1 MKSFLL
7 FFLLFSS
14 QVNAGWHDRKCEGWA
29 YFEER
34 PVFEEKEEPI
44 DQSVGERSPS
54 ETLSLLKK
62 EMEDSFAKAV
72 LEPTEENILHYLE
85 KQHFWLK
92 RSGQV
97 ARVWSKV
104 VLENPELNNTLSGM
118 PVSSYGTKFYHKAKS
133 EEQKNLIKN
142 LSQTHSILC
151 FYQGEDPASKEL
163 AKVLKLFSN
172 RHHWFVK
179 GVSVD
184 GIMIDEIQDSIFNSG
199 LSEQLEV
206 SHFPSIFVFDPTDGV
221 AKPVGFGL
229 VSVDMLETN
238 IYLQFGKSME

>member
-1 MKSFLL
+1 MKKFLL
-7 FFLLFSS
+7 LVLFSFS
-14 QVNAGWHDRKCEGWA
+14 QMYAGWHDRKCEGWA

-44 DQSVGERSPS
+44 DQSIEEKSPS
-54 ETLSLLKK
+54 ETLAHLKR

-97 ARVWSKV
+97 ARVWSRV

-118 PVSSYGTKFYHKAKS
+118 PVSSYGTRFYHQAKS
-133 EEQKNLIKN
+133 KEQKELIQN
-142 LSQTHSILC
+142 LSQTHSIIC
-151 FYQGEDPASKEL
+151 FYQGEDPSSKEL
-163 AKVLKLFSN
+163 AKVLKLFSD
-172 RHHWFVK
+172 RHHWIVK

-184 GIMIDEIQDSIFNSG
+184 GIMIDEIQDSILNSG
-199 LSEQLEV
+199 LSEQMEV
-206 SHFPSIFVFDPTDGV
+206 SHFPSIFVFDPSDGI

-238 IYLQFGKSME
+238 IYLQFGSGIE